1 MCFASACRYTAVM
14 EHTSENCRSN
24 CPINYLLE
32 LFGDKWTLL
41 VIRDLMFKEKRYFG
55 EFLQSDE
62 KISTNIL
69 ANRLQSLEAH
79 GVITKKMDEKN
90 RSKIIYSLTAKGKD
104 MLPIMLEVT
113 QWSSRYDA
121 LTNTPADFQQALKND
136 KAGLTSTL
144 KKGLG

>member
-1 MCFASACRYTAVM
+1 
-14 EHTSENCRSN
+14 
-24 CPINYLLE
+24 
-32 LFGDKWTLL
+32 
-41 VIRDLMFKEKRYFG
+41 MFKEKRYFG

-69 ANRLQSLEAH
+69 ANRLQNLEAH
-79 GVITKKMDEKN
+79 GVIAKKMDEKN

-113 QWSSRYDA
+113 QWSSKYDA
-121 LTNTPADFQQALKND
+121 LTNTPPDFQQALKND

-144 KKGLG
+144 RKGLVKEN

>member
-1 MCFASACRYTAVM
+1 
-14 EHTSENCRSN
+14 
-24 CPINYLLE
+24 
-32 LFGDKWTLL
+32 
-41 VIRDLMFKEKRYFG
+41 MFKEKRYFG

-79 GVITKKMDEKN
+79 GVIAKKMDEKN

-113 QWSSRYDA
+113 QWSSKYDA
-121 LTNTPADFQQALKND
+121 LTNTPHHFQQALKND

-144 KKGLG
+144 RKGLVKEN

>member
-1 MCFASACRYTAVM
+1 MQVPVAIIPLM

-41 VIRDLMFKEKRYFG
+41 VIRDLMFKEKHYFG

-79 GVITKKMDEKN
+79 GVIAKKMDEKN

-113 QWSSRYDA
+113 QWSSKYDA

-136 KAGLTSTL
+136 KAALTSNL

>member
-1 MCFASACRYTAVM
+1 M
-14 EHTSENCRSN
+14 EHNSESCRSN

-69 ANRLQSLEAH
+69 ANRLQNLEAH
-79 GVITKKMDEKN
+79 GVIAKKMDEKN

-113 QWSSRYDA
+113 QWSSKYDA
-121 LTNTPADFQQALKND
+121 LTNTPPDFQQALKND

-144 KKGLG
+144 RKGLVKEN

>member
-1 MCFASACRYTAVM
+1 M
-14 EHTSENCRSN
+14 EHNSENCRSN

-62 KISTNIL
+62 RISTNIL

-113 QWSSRYDA
+113 QWSSQYDA
-121 LTNTPADFQQALKND
+121 LTNTPPDFQQALKKD

-144 KKGLG
+144 RKGLAKEN

>member
-1 MCFASACRYTAVM
+1 M

>member
-1 MCFASACRYTAVM
+1 M
-14 EHTSENCRSN
+14 EHNSQNCRSN

-79 GVITKKMDEKN
+79 GVIAKKMDEKN

-113 QWSSRYDA
+113 QWSSKYDA
-121 LTNTPADFQQALKND
+121 LTNTPVDFQQALKND

-144 KKGLG
+144 RKGLVKEN